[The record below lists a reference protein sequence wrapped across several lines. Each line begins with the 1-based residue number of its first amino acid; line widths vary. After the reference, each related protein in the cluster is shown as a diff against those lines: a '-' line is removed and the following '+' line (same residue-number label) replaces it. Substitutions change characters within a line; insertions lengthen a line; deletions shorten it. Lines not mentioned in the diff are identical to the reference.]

1 LVPEGWG
8 GYVCPW
14 IKAMAVAYPC
24 LEEIRLKRMII
35 SDDCLDLIAKSFKNF
50 TVLVLTS
57 CEGFTT
63 DGLAAIAAN
72 CRFISNLSLSHR
84 LFKLLSEMNCSDF
97 RIWY

>member
-50 TVLVLTS
+50 TTN
-57 CEGFTT
+57 
-63 DGLAAIAAN
+63 GLAADCTCLI
-72 CRFISNLSLSHR
+72 IVIL
-84 LFKLLSEMNCSDF
+84 
-97 RIWY
+97 I